1 MNLVEKKKVIITGG
15 TSGIGKDI
23 AILFAKN
30 GADIA
35 IFGTNPERAKMAEEE
50 IKKACKEATQE
61 VIVKLVDVANTE
73 KVKEAIDEI
82 VASWKQI
89 DVLVNNAGITKDN
102 LLLKMTEEQWDDVLD
117 VNLKSVFNTCRSVL
131 RTMLK
136 QRSGRIINISSVIGL
151 TGNAGQVNY
160 AASKSGMIGFTKSL
174 AQEVA
179 RKNICVNCIAPGYIQ
194 TPMTEKLPD
203 IAKEKILVMIPL
215 KRFGKTLDIANAVL
229 FFASDFSDYITGQVL
244 SVDGGMTK

>member
-82 VASWKQI
+82 VASWKQR

-151 TGNAGQVNY
+151 TGNAGQSNY
-160 AASKSGMIGFTKSL
+160 AASKAGMIGLSKSL
-174 AQEVA
+174 AKEFA